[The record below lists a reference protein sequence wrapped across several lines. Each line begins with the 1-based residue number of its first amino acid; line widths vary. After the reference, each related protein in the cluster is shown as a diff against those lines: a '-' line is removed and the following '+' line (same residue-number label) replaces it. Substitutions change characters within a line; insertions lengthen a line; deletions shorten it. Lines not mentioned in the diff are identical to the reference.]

1 MKKKDIILGILFS
14 LLYYLIIYI
23 VLMFLSFSGLFDVS
37 ISELSSKMGFVLG
50 SLFPLL
56 LLLSPL
62 LIKFIFKR
70 KLYQSV
76 LYSLLFF
83 IIFILIYYGTKQI
96 LMNRII
102 VDEYGGV
109 GEGAGFNGENYDLKS
124 FTYTGKGK
132 LIGTAGGWKVFEVPE
147 DKEHNFII
155 FHSFLDHHL
164 VVRST
169 YIIPKSGNIGVVYF
183 NNYRYTDDDIK
194 TAIKYLI
201 NENLGDGFNITTNNI
216 YSSMTNIYIGYEDC
230 PVGTEDAGKLGYINN
245 KLSYIKPIEYNY
257 NNYEELGE
265 DKDEVYT
272 CYIVPEKYINAFKK
286 FKYIH
291 ETNMNI
297 DK

>member
-14 LLYYLIIYI
+14 LLYYLIIF
-23 VLMFLSFSGLFDVS
+23 MFFVFLAFSTLFDIG

-50 SLFPLL
+50 ELFPLL

-102 VDEYGGV
+102 IDENGGV
-109 GEGAGFNGENYDLKS
+109 GEGASFNCEDYDLKS
-124 FTYTGKGK
+124 FAFTKEGK
-132 LIGTAGGWKVFEVPE
+132 LIGTAGDWKVLEVPE
-147 DKEHNFII
+147 DKEHNFIV
-155 FHSFLDHHL
+155 FRSFLDNWCAIK
-164 VVRST
+164 SS

-183 NNYRYTDDDIK
+183 NDYRYTDDDIK
-194 TAIKYLI
+194 SAIKYLI
-201 NENLGDGFNITTNNI
+201 NENLGDSFNITTNNI
-216 YSSMTNIYIGYEDC
+216 YSNMTNIYVGYEDC

-257 NNYEELGE
+257 NDYEELGE
-265 DKDEVYT
+265 DKDKVYT
-272 CYIVPEKYINAFKK
+272 CYVVPEKYINAFKK